1 MIHNRSVA
9 TIDAPEF
16 INVTP
21 YNPLIS
27 QCEIKVFY
35 LGENR
40 NHSYITKDVAI
51 QMANSLPGTPIVGA
65 WREDIEDFGDHGHVI
80 TIEDN
85 EIKFACKTR
94 PYGFVAPDAPIWFQ
108 KFIDTDEFG
117 NEIEREYLMTVG
129 YLWTG
134 QYAEAMK
141 AVQEGQAQSMELD
154 EASLDG
160 HWATNSKSGIEFFII
175 NDAVFSKLC
184 ILGDNVEPCFE
195 GASVTKPEVSK
206 NFTTDKEFGYTL
218 YTMMEELK
226 DALSQNGGRLNM
238 PENIKEYEADGDDS
252 LFGEGGEEGAE
263 ETTENTEEEPGE
275 GFVGLGLTSNGSEG
289 SNGEEGAEE
298 EQDPPAGG
306 LLGLTNNGEEGGS
319 GGSGDDNGDTP
330 GDEITPVPADD
341 DEIVDDE
348 ESKLRERFGF
358 SREDYEALQKQVEEM
373 QAELEELR
381 AFKLDIINQR
391 KDALIDRYHMLSL
404 EDKRD
409 IIQHKEEYTLE
420 QIEAKL
426 AILYVEKNVNFETV
440 DGKEEVESNDTDPIL
455 TFSLDNETAE
465 TVPAFVE
472 ALRSNRK

>member
-1 MIHNRSVA
+1 MIQNRSVA

-80 TIEDN
+80 TLEDG
-85 EIKFACKTR
+85 EVKFACKTR
-94 PYGFVAPDAPIWFQ
+94 PYGFVAPDAQVWFQ
-108 KFIDTDEFG
+108 KFKDTDEFG
-117 NEIEREYLMTVG
+117 NEVEREYLMTTG

-134 QYAEAMK
+134 QYEEAMK
-141 AVQEGQAQSMELD
+141 AIKEGQAQSMELD
-154 EASLDG
+154 ESSLDG
-160 HWATNSKSGIEFFII
+160 RWATNSKSGMEFFII

-206 NFTTDKEFGYTL
+206 NFTVDKEFGYTL
-218 YTMMEELK
+218 YTMMKELK

-238 PENIKEYEADGDDS
+238 LNNIKEYEADGDDS
-252 LFGEGGEEGAE
+252 LFGENGEETE
-263 ETTENTEEEPGE
+263 PETTETEGDPEVTETEGE
-275 GFVGLGLTSNGSEG
+275 SEG
-289 SNGEEGAEE
+289 SEEPEE
-298 EQDPPAGG
+298 DAPAGG
-306 LLGLTNNGEEGGS
+306 LLGLTNNGGEGGDE
-319 GGSGDDNGDTP
+319 GGDDSKPDDSEP
-330 GDEITPVPADD
+330 AEEI
-341 DEIVDDE
+341 IDDE
-348 ESKLRERFGF
+348 ESNLRQRYGF
-358 SREDYEALQKQVEEM
+358 TVEDYNNLAAQVESM

-381 AFKLDIINQR
+381 NFKHEIINQR
-391 KDALIDRYHMLSL
+391 KDALINRYHMLSL
-404 EDKRD
+404 EDKKD

-420 QIEAKL
+420 EIEAKL
-426 AILYVEKNVNFETV
+426 AILYVEKNVNFDTL
-440 DGKEEVESNDTDPIL
+440 DGKEEIEVGNENDPIL
-455 TFSLDNETAE
+455 TFSLETE
-465 TVPAFVE
+465 TTEAVPAFVE
-472 ALRSNRK
+472 ALRLNRK

>member
-1 MIHNRSVA
+1 MIQNRSVA

-80 TIEDN
+80 TLEDG
-85 EIKFACKTR
+85 EVKFACKTR
-94 PYGFVAPDAPIWFQ
+94 PYGFVAPDAQVWFQ
-108 KFIDTDEFG
+108 KFKDTDEFG
-117 NEIEREYLMTVG
+117 NEVEREYLMTTG

-134 QYAEAMK
+134 QYEEAMK
-141 AVQEGQAQSMELD
+141 AIKEGQAQSMELD
-154 EASLDG
+154 ESSLDG
-160 HWATNSKSGIEFFII
+160 RWATNSKSGMEFFII

-206 NFTTDKEFGYTL
+206 NFTVDKEFGYTL
-218 YTMMEELK
+218 YTMMKELK

-238 PENIKEYEADGDDS
+238 LNNIKEYEADGDDS
-252 LFGEGGEEGAE
+252 LFGENGEETE
-263 ETTENTEEEPGE
+263 PETTETEGDPEVTETEGE
-275 GFVGLGLTSNGSEG
+275 SEG
-289 SNGEEGAEE
+289 SEEPEE
-298 EQDPPAGG
+298 DAPAGG
-306 LLGLTNNGEEGGS
+306 LLGLTNNGGEGGDE
-319 GGSGDDNGDTP
+319 GGDDSKPDDSEP
-330 GDEITPVPADD
+330 AEEI
-341 DEIVDDE
+341 IDDE
-348 ESKLRERFGF
+348 ESNLRQRYGF
-358 SREDYEALQKQVEEM
+358 TVEDYNNLAAQVESM

-381 AFKLDIINQR
+381 NFKHEIINQR

-404 EDKRD
+404 EDKKD

-420 QIEAKL
+420 EIEAKL
-426 AILYVEKNVNFETV
+426 AILYVEKNVNFDTL
-440 DGKEEVESNDTDPIL
+440 DGKEEIEVGNENDPIL
-455 TFSLDNETAE
+455 TFSLETE
-465 TVPAFVE
+465 TTEAVPAFVE
-472 ALRSNRK
+472 ALRLNRK